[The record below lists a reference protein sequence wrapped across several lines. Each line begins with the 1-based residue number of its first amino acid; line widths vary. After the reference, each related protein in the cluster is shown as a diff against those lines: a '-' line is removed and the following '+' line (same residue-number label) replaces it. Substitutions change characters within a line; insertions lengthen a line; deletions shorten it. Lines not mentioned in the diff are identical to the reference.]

1 MVLQVHDDLLF
12 DPNKDELDE
21 LAPVIKNLM
30 ETALHLNVPFIVNV
44 ETGNEFITIRELL
57 QMIGTEVFREGFY
70 GPIWAEA
77 PFLKQHTVPFLS
89 QDG

>member
-1 MVLQVHDDLLF
+1 MVLQVHNELLF

-44 ETGNEFITIRELL
+44 GTGNNWLD
-57 QMIGTEVFREGFY
+57 V
-70 GPIWAEA
+70 
-77 PFLKQHTVPFLS
+77 H
-89 QDG
+89 